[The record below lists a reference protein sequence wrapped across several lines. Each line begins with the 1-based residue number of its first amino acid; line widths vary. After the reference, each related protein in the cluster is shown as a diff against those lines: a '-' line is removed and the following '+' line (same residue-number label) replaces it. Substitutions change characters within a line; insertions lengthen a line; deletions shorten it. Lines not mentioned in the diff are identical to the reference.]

1 MTGYVSQRVLR
12 RGDKYAAAYL
22 LVNAWNHA
30 TSPSALRTDRQH
42 QLQRLRAKLL
52 RQRMWEV
59 RDLVAETDSGRLR
72 VVAK

>member
-1 MTGYVSQRVLR
+1 MTGYMSDRVLQ

-59 RDLVAETDSGRLR
+59 RDLIAETDSGRLR